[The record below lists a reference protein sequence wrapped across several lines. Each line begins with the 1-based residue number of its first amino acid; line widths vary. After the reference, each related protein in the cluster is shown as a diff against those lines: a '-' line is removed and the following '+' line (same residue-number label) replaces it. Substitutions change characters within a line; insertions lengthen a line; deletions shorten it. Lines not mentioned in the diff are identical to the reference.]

1 MDQHKNKTSARQKPI
16 ILWAVGAIIVIFLS
30 VMAGMA
36 LSQKNPK
43 TQNTAGTA
51 MSNGPTLT
59 GGSGPSGSGGSSG
72 TCANGT
78 PKMAL
83 NLGGETVQS
92 CGTPTVGTATAVS
105 DTSLTVTSDSGTQ
118 KTFAASDATKVISGD
133 STVHM
138 SAIKVSDKVIAIP
151 SSDDPNT
158 ISYVLLNPDIQ
169 SSGGGT
175 LGTN

>member
-1 MDQHKNKTSARQKPI
+1 MDQSKNNAPARKKSNL
-16 ILWAVGAIIVIFLS
+16 LWVAGAIIVIAVS
-30 VMAGMA
+30 IMVGMA
-36 LSQKNPK
+36 LSQKSPEAQD
-43 TQNTAGTA
+43 TTGGS
-51 MSNGPTLT
+51 MPRSRTLT
-59 GGSGPSGSGGSSG
+59 GGGGASDSGGSAG
-72 TCANGT
+72 TCANGAA
-78 PKMAL
+78 KMSL
-83 NLGGETVQS
+83 NLGGQMVES

-105 DTSLTVTSDSGTQ
+105 DTSLTVKSDSGAE

-158 ISYVLLNPDIQ
+158 IAYVLLNPNIQ